1 MSVQHGSLQ
10 FNFWEES
17 NMKAGKILLAMLVA
31 VSSLSMLAGTVS
43 AQEKWKPTKTISV
56 IVPWP
61 AGGASDT
68 VARMISGVM
77 EQSIGQRMVIVNT
90 AGGAGAIGTKE
101 VWDKPHDGYTLTG
114 NATVSVGSY
123 AVLGKLEQTHRDWIY
138 YLPIF
143 TPNVIC
149 VKGDSPIKSVDDLI
163 ATMKAKP
170 GATVL
175 SSAGVGSSGYF
186 ASELFKAAA
195 GVTFRHVPYAGGVP
209 AVMAVASGEAEVVM
223 QLSVEVAELLRSGK
237 LRALAVSSKVP
248 LTIDGYGEIPSV
260 QKFIPSFPDYGSYFG
275 LMAPADL
282 PKDVIAAYDDAFVKV
297 AASQAVK
304 DYAKTKGAMPISIY
318 GNEAKEL
325 TERLASKEAWILFD
339 SGTATKSPNDLK
351 IPR

>member
-1 MSVQHGSLQ
+1 
-10 FNFWEES
+10 
-17 NMKAGKILLAMLVA
+17 MKSGKLLLATVVA
-31 VSSLSMLAGTVS
+31 LAGVTLAVGNVA
-43 AQEKWKPTKTISV
+43 AQEKWKPAKTITV
-56 IVPWP
+56 VVPWP

-68 VARMISGVM
+68 VARMTSGVM
-77 EQSIGQRMVIVNT
+77 EPFIGQRMVIVNT
-90 AGGAGAIGTKE
+90 PGGAGVIGTKE

-149 VKGDSPIKSVDDLI
+149 VKGDSPIKSVDDLV
-163 ATMKAKP
+163 AAMKAKP

-175 SSAGVGSSGYF
+175 ASAGVGSSGYF
-186 ASELFKAAA
+186 AAELFKAAA

-209 AVMAVASGEAEVVM
+209 AVMAVASGESEVVM
-223 QLSVEVAELLRSGK
+223 QLSVEVAELLRGGK

-248 LTIDGYGEIPSV
+248 LTIEGYGEIPSV

-282 PKDVIAAYDDAFVKV
+282 PKDVIAAYDEAFVKG
-297 AASQAVK
+297 AATQLVK
-304 DYAKTKGAMPISIY
+304 DYAKTKGAMPIAIY
-318 GNEAKEL
+318 GKEAKEL
-325 TERLASKEAWILFD
+325 TERLASKEAWILSD
-339 SGTATKSPNDLK
+339 SGTATKSPNDFK

>member
-1 MSVQHGSLQ
+1 
-10 FNFWEES
+10 
-17 NMKAGKILLAMLVA
+17 MKTRKVLLVTMVA
-31 VSSLSMLAGTVS
+31 VLSLSLLAGTVS

-68 VARMISGVM
+68 VSRMISGVM

-90 AGGAGAIGTKE
+90 PGGAGAIGTKE

-149 VKGDSPIKSVDDLI
+149 VKGDSPIKSVDDLV

-248 LTIDGYGEIPSV
+248 LMIDGYGEIPSV

-282 PKDVIAAYDDAFVKV
+282 PKDVIAAYDDAFVK
-297 AASQAVK
+297 ASASQAVK
-304 DYAKTKGAMPISIY
+304 DYAKTKGAMPISIF
-318 GNEAKEL
+318 GNAAKEL

-339 SGTATKSPNDLK
+339 SGTAAKSPSDLK

>member
-1 MSVQHGSLQ
+1 
-10 FNFWEES
+10 
-17 NMKAGKILLAMLVA
+17 MKTWKILLATMVA
-31 VSSLSMLAGTVS
+31 VWSLSMLAGTVS

-68 VARMISGVM
+68 VARMTSGVM
-77 EQSIGQRMVIVNT
+77 EQAIGQRMVIVNT
-90 AGGAGAIGTKE
+90 PGGAGAIGTKE
-101 VWDKPHDGYTLTG
+101 VWDKPHDGYTLTA
-114 NATVSVGSY
+114 NATVSIGSY

-149 VKGDSPIKSVDDLI
+149 VKGDSPIKSVDDLV

-282 PKDVIAAYDDAFVKV
+282 PKDVIAAYDDAFVK
-297 AASQAVK
+297 ASASQAVK

-318 GNEAKEL
+318 GNAAKEL

-339 SGTATKSPNDLK
+339 SGTAAKSPSDLK

>member
-1 MSVQHGSLQ
+1 
-10 FNFWEES
+10 
-17 NMKAGKILLAMLVA
+17 MKAGKVLLAMLIA

-68 VARMISGVM
+68 VARTISGVM

-149 VKGDSPIKSVDDLI
+149 VKGDSSAHSRCRPRCHSRSTV
-163 ATMKAKP
+163 TAKFP
-170 GATVL
+170 RSR
-175 SSAGVGSSGYF
+175 SSF
-186 ASELFKAAA
+186 
-195 GVTFRHVPYAGGVP
+195 H
-209 AVMAVASGEAEVVM
+209 
-223 QLSVEVAELLRSGK
+223 RS
-237 LRALAVSSKVP
+237 R
-248 LTIDGYGEIPSV
+248 T
-260 QKFIPSFPDYGSYFG
+260 
-275 LMAPADL
+275 
-282 PKDVIAAYDDAFVKV
+282 
-297 AASQAVK
+297 
-304 DYAKTKGAMPISIY
+304 
-318 GNEAKEL
+318 
-325 TERLASKEAWILFD
+325 
-339 SGTATKSPNDLK
+339 TARTSA
-351 IPR
+351 